1 MLSIYK
7 YLFFIITF
15 FVFTNVKSIE
25 TDWSS
30 GTESKVRLISPITNT
45 NNLKSLY
52 LGLEYQLEEGW
63 KTYWQSPGDAGFPQ
77 NINWSKS
84 INIESLEIQWPT
96 PKQFEILGMK
106 SIGYSDHV
114 IFPIKLIFEDE
125 NQFTKIILD
134 INYLVCKDIC
144 IPGNAHLE
152 LNIPPGVGG
161 LTKHSFILEKAVST
175 LPQSN
180 LELSFI
186 SDSKIKTYSSK
197 NFVTIEYLATA
208 KSYFSNPSIF
218 LHTKYGLPINDP
230 IIKLNSNSRNLNAQ
244 FTFSRDLIN
253 DKQLEAQIT
262 ISDNDKSFVAKD
274 VIFIKENETSKNHSY
289 LFIIFIAFI
298 GGLVLNCMPC
308 VLPVLSI
315 KLLSILHYVDNSS
328 DIRKS
333 FLYVS
338 LGIISSFALLAMSLI
353 QMKNFGYSI
362 GWGIQFQH
370 PLFLMMISLV
380 LIVFALNLFGF
391 FEFSLPKF
399 VNSKSILFLQNQKN
413 LRDFFNGF
421 FATLMATPCSAP
433 FVGTAITFA
442 FTQSSISL
450 FNIFIAMGFGLA
462 SPYIFIAIFPQL
474 LKFIPKP
481 GKWMDY
487 LKYFLGS
494 LLLGTV
500 IWVGNILLNHFN
512 FYFILLSLIL
522 LIVSLG
528 LNHFFKLKKIILTVA
543 LIIFFTVPN
552 FTFFSSSYIKLD
564 SDWLDFNSV
573 NIENLIKNNNI
584 VFVDVTADWCATCQ
598 FNKVN
603 VLNKALVKETF
614 LNLNVIKVKADWT
627 KKNKKIEQF
636 LEDNKKFGIPYNV
649 IYDKNNIQ
657 GIELS
662 ELLSVK
668 EVLSILNNL

>member
-1 MLSIYK
+1 MLRIFK

-528 LNHFFKLKKIILTVA
+528 LNHFFKLKKIILTAA